1 MPGTGTERV
10 IQKIKEAAVERGYD
24 VESFMRTKS
33 V

>member
-24 VESFMRTKS
+24 VDLFIAH
-33 V
+33 